1 MLLVLL
7 DVMYLLHHVYE
18 GSISHSHSTPQKPW
32 WMQGIKHTS
41 LGAKIQGVF
50 NVNGGS
56 DYCNSARYVGRES
69 CETSPYE

>member
-50 NVNGGS
+50 NVNGGMKTS
-56 DYCNSARYVGRES
+56 QYEEDES
-69 CETSPYE
+69 YSLTIHIKIC